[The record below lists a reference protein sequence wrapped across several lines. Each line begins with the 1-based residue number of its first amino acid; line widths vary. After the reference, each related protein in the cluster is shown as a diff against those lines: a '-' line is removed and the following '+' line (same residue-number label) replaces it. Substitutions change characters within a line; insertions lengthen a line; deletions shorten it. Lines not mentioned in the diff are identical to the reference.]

1 MSMPKMRIKPTKLLL
16 SGSHSQTKP
25 LFHHNLTTG
34 QITMFHQTINTTQNK
49 NRSSFED
56 LLSSNL
62 SLKSQQNTCQKE
74 V

>member
-1 MSMPKMRIKPTKLLL
+1 MPKMRIKPTKLLL

-25 LFHHNLTTG
+25 PHHHNLSASK
-34 QITMFHQTINTTQNK
+34 ITVFHKTINMTQHRN
-49 NRSSFED
+49 SFED